1 MEENIQYM
9 AVTKTGYKF
18 KCNVKV
24 VNIFEAA
31 EEILQSINAGDL
43 KIDGVPVQPE
53 DIIKIVDIPG

>member
-18 KCNVKV
+18 KCNVNAA
-24 VNIFEAA
+24 NIFEAA

-43 KIDGVPVQPE
+43 KINGVPVQAE
-53 DIIKIVDIPG
+53 DIIRITDIPG